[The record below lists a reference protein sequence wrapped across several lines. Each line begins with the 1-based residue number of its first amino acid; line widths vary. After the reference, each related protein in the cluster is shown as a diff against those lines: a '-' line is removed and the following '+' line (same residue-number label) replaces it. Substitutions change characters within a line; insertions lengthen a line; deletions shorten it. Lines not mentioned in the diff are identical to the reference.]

1 VPRAVLTVVLGLASA
16 SAYALYDLV
25 MARVSRAIGA
35 VAGLFVTM
43 VVSTVLLTP
52 VALGVDGL
60 PSGGQEWRAVALS
73 AVGGVLYVLSLASLL
88 HGLSIGSLS
97 IVTPLAALEGAFAA
111 VIAISLGES
120 LTPLAGGA
128 LVLAV
133 IGAVLASVVPH
144 KSSGADLAEAN
155 EHPSRTDRQ
164 AMPARRP
171 GARFQWAAG
180 AGWGLLA
187 SVFASLQLVVYSR
200 TAAVPRLTAAA
211 TGHVAGVLVMI
222 PYVLLRVRLAMPRGI
237 GVRTVLAGV
246 LESVGYVF
254 TVAALTR
261 GPVSIASVMIAQ
273 FAVIASILGLV
284 VLRER
289 PRSTQLLGTACT
301 MAAVIILALSL

>member
-1 VPRAVLTVVLGLASA
+1 VPREVLTIVLGLASA

-25 MARVSRAIGA
+25 MVKVSRAIGA

-43 VVSTVLLTP
+43 VVSTVVLTP
-52 VALGVDGL
+52 LALAVDGF
-60 PSGGQEWRAVALS
+60 PAGDQQWRAVALS

-88 HGLSIGSLS
+88 HGLSVGTLS

-111 VIAISLGES
+111 VIALSLGES

-133 IGAVLASVVPH
+133 IGTVLASVVPH
-144 KSSGADLAEAN
+144 RPSAELV
-155 EHPSRTDRQ
+155 RGTQ
-164 AMPARRP
+164 GPARMDERIVP
-171 GARFQWAAG
+171 ALRSGTRFRWAAG

-187 SVFASLQLVVYSR
+187 AVFASLQLVVYSR

-211 TGHVAGVLVMI
+211 TGHIAGALVMC
-222 PYVLLRVRLAMPRGI
+222 PYVFLRVRLAMPKVI
-237 GVRTVLAGV
+237 GVRVVIAGV

-273 FAVIASILGLV
+273 FAVIASVLGLV

-289 PRSTQLLGTACT
+289 PRPTQLLGTTCT
-301 MAAVIILALSL
+301 MAAVIILALSQ

>member
-1 VPRAVLTVVLGLASA
+1 MLTVVLGLASA

-25 MARVSRAIGA
+25 MTRVSRSIGA

-73 AVGGVLYVLSLASLL
+73 AVGGVLYVLSLAALL
-88 HGLSIGSLS
+88 HGLSVGSLS
-97 IVTPLAALEGAFAA
+97 IVTPLAALEGALAA

-133 IGAVLASVVPH
+133 IGAVLASVVSH
-144 KSSGADLAEAN
+144 KPSATHVRRSQDPSG
-155 EHPSRTDRQ
+155 TDE
-164 AMPARRP
+164 PLVSARRR

-187 SVFASLQLVVYSR
+187 AVFASLQLVVYSR

-211 TGHVAGVLVMI
+211 TGHVAGVLVML
-222 PYVLLRVRLAMPRGI
+222 PYVLLRVRLAMPRAIGI
-237 GVRTVLAGV
+237 RTVLAGV

-289 PRSTQLLGTACT
+289 PRPTQLLGTACT
-301 MAAVIILALSL
+301 MAAVVILALSL

>member
-1 VPRAVLTVVLGLASA
+1 VPREVLTVVLGLASA

-35 VAGLFVTM
+35 VAGLFATM
-43 VVSTVLLTP
+43 VVSTMVLTP

-60 PSGGQEWRAVALS
+60 PSGSQEWRAVVLS
-73 AVGGVLYVLSLASLL
+73 AIGGVLYVLSLASLL
-88 HGLSIGSLS
+88 HGLAVGSLS

-111 VIAISLGES
+111 VIAICLGES
-120 LTPLAGGA
+120 LTPLAGSA

-133 IGAVLASVVPH
+133 IGAVLASVVPRRPAATLART
-144 KSSGADLAEAN
+144 SENPSGTAEC
-155 EHPSRTDRQ
+155 
-164 AMPARRP
+164 MVPARRP
-171 GARFQWAAG
+171 TARFAWAAG

-187 SVFASLQLVVYSR
+187 AVLASLQLVMYSR
-200 TAAVPRLTAAA
+200 TAAIPRLTAAA

-222 PYVLLRVRLAMPRGI
+222 PYVFLRVRLAMPRAI

-246 LESVGYVF
+246 LEGVGYVF

-289 PRSTQLLGTACT
+289 PRPTQLLGTACT
-301 MAAVIILALSL
+301 MAAVIILALGQ